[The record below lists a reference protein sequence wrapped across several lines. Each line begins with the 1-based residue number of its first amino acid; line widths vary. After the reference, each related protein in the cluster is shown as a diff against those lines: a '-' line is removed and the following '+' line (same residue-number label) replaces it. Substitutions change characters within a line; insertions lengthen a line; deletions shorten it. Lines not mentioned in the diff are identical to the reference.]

1 MSISRSFFVFLPK
14 IENKENIFADMTD
27 IIHQT
32 KRTVR
37 ILCSILLLSGSLP
50 ASAQQVR
57 FGPLHSADSPREDW
71 LLPGDTVV
79 QAGKKMIYSGK
90 PVKSQSLD
98 SQEEKQ
104 DGLHVS
110 VGLSAFAT
118 FGKNVPH
125 HGGFTQ
131 TIDADYL
138 TPLTK
143 DGKLWLKVGGY
154 LNNMNWG
161 GDNYRD
167 LGLYAVIGYK
177 FNEHWEAYVY
187 GQLSVANNY
196 NTLYGRYMGYGYG
209 MYGMRPYG
217 MYPGAWGYGSTLPGG
232 YGMGMPG
239 ANVLGAGVQ
248 YNVNKNFHIRLN
260 VEGVWYNNKTPY
272 YFDRYNYPVP
282 PLSKTRE

>member
-1 MSISRSFFVFLPK
+1 
-14 IENKENIFADMTD
+14 MTD
-27 IIHQT
+27 NTHLV
-32 KRTVR
+32 KRPMR
-37 ILCSILLLSGSLP
+37 ILCSILLLAGNLS

-57 FGPLHSADSPREDW
+57 LGPLHSADSPRENW

-90 PVKSQSLD
+90 PVKNQSLGTPR
-98 SQEEKQ
+98 EEKK

-167 LGLYAVIGYK
+167 LGLYAVMGYK
-177 FNEHWEAYVY
+177 FNEHWEAYIY

-196 NTLYGRYMGYGYG
+196 NSSTAATWATGCMGCALTGCT
-209 MYGMRPYG
+209 PVH
-217 MYPGAWGYGSTLPGG
+217 
-232 YGMGMPG
+232 G
-239 ANVLGAGVQ
+239 ANTEAPCPEAMGWGCPEPT
-248 YNVNKNFHIRLN
+248 Y
-260 VEGVWYNNKTPY
+260 W
-272 YFDRYNYPVP
+272 VP
-282 PLSKTRE
+282 ACNTT

>member
-1 MSISRSFFVFLPK
+1 
-14 IENKENIFADMTD
+14 MTD
-27 IIHQT
+27 NTHIAG
-32 KRTVR
+32 
-37 ILCSILLLSGSLP
+37 ILCSTLLLVGSLS
-50 ASAQQVR
+50 ASAQQVH

-90 PVKSQSLD
+90 PVKNQSLD
-98 SQEEKQ
+98 APGEGKR

-118 FGKNVPH
+118 FGKNMPH
-125 HGGFTQ
+125 HSGFTQ

-138 TPLTK
+138 MPLTQ
-143 DGKLWLKVGGY
+143 DGKLWLRAGGY

-161 GDNYRD
+161 ADNYRD
-167 LGLYAVIGYK
+167 LGVYAVMGYK

-187 GQLSVANNY
+187 GQLSISNNY
-196 NTLYGRYMGYGYG
+196 NSLYGRYIGYGYG

-217 MYPGAWGYGSTLPGG
+217 MYPGAWGVGSTLPGG

-260 VEGVWYNNKTPY
+260 VEGVWYNNNTSY

-282 PLSKTRE
+282 PVPKTRE